1 MTERNYGSAD
11 STRYLQIVNERFGA
25 VVSCADGDAES
36 VEQGSQV
43 EVVNIADVERDDGI
57 ALSAGPVDFDV
68 VNGL

>member
-1 MTERNYGSAD
+1 MVAGTD
-11 STRYLQIVNERFGA
+11 RY
-25 VVSCADGDAES
+25 AES